1 MTHPPAFLTTGQA
14 ATYCGVSLRTIIN
27 WINKGLLKAHQ
38 LPGSRGDN
46 RIAAAD
52 LVAFMQSNELP
63 IPSTLEEHVQ
73 PNRMALVVDDDES
86 MARSVARHLKGL
98 GFITGLAHN
107 GFDAGVSYATL
118 KPSLMTLD
126 LQMPRM
132 DGFAL
137 LEQLANQNTCKIIVI
152 SGMAPEALQK
162 ALSLGAH
169 AALPKPYSHT
179 AFVSIIGKLFG

>member
-152 SGMAPEALQK
+152 SG
-162 ALSLGAH
+162 
-169 AALPKPYSHT
+169 
-179 AFVSIIGKLFG
+179 